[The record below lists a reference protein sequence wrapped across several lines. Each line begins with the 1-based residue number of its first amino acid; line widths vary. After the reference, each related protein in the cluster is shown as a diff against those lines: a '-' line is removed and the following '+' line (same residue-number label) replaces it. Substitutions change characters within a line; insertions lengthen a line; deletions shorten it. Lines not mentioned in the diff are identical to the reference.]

1 MAPLTI
7 VSKHAEMI
15 RPFASIFLQKI
26 FSIRLGFKDKGGL
39 FRVTFL
45 FLRWVLTKSGKVTLM
60 ITLITK
66 IRINKY

>member
-15 RPFASIFLQKI
+15 RPFASFFLQKI

-45 FLRWVLTKSGKVTLM
+45 FLRWVSTKSGKVTLM